1 MHTKFGKIQR
11 KTKTDRAENVE
22 RNSNRRSVAFPK
34 TPLKCSLP
42 NARRAR
48 TTRPADTQQ
57 SRPNP
62 QFSFDSK
69 TCGLRKVRL
78 RENPETFDTSRG
90 RAAPP
95 EIRDDVHKKKP
106 APRTTVLTPP
116 TLAGP
121 IAGEMGFKVE
131 AYFKYHFE
139 RHSKKKQFS
148 NAYTMENNSKAICKR
163 FLNGIFFQ

>member
-1 MHTKFGKIQR
+1 MER
-11 KTKTDRAENVE
+11 SADE
-22 RNSNRRSVAFPK
+22 RNSTRSADLGRSQK
-34 TPLKCSLP
+34 KMPLKCSLP
-42 NARRAR
+42 DARRAR
-48 TTRPADTQQ
+48 TKRPADTQQ

-78 RENPETFDTSRG
+78 RENTETFDTSRG

-95 EIRDDVHKKKP
+95 EKRDDVQKKKP

-131 AYFKYHFE
+131 AYFASDGPARVKGRTPQNCPNKRNE
-139 RHSKKKQFS
+139 RSLTGTKHECMQDRLIS
-148 NAYTMENNSKAICKR
+148 A
-163 FLNGIFFQ
+163 

>member
-1 MHTKFGKIQR
+1 M
-11 KTKTDRAENVE
+11 E
-22 RNSNRRSVAFPK
+22 RNSNRGSVALPK

-69 TCGLRKVRL
+69 TCGLRKVL
-78 RENPETFDTSRG
+78 CRENTETFETSRG

-95 EIRDDVHKKKP
+95 RNT
-106 APRTTVLTPP
+106 R
-116 TLAGP
+116 
-121 IAGEMGFKVE
+121 
-131 AYFKYHFE
+131 
-139 RHSKKKQFS
+139 RCSKKETCPKDHCPHPSHPGRPDRWRNGLQSRSLYKFPSQGDPGAAVQRSFS
-148 NAYTMENNSKAICKR
+148 FSCDSTCQTKPI
-163 FLNGIFFQ
+163 

>member
-1 MHTKFGKIQR
+1 MKNEKWKALEIWNATRSADLGRSQTKM
-11 KTKTDRAENVE
+11 
-22 RNSNRRSVAFPK
+22 
-34 TPLKCSLP
+34 PLKCSLP
-42 NARRAR
+42 DARRAR
-48 TTRPADTQQ
+48 TKRPADTQQ

-69 TCGLRKVRL
+69 PCGLRKVRL

-95 EIRDDVHKKKP
+95 EKRDDVQKKKP

-131 AYFKYHFE
+131 AYFASDGPARVKGRTPQNCPNKRNE
-139 RHSKKKQFS
+139 RSQNK
-148 NAYTMENNSKAICKR
+148 NNT
-163 FLNGIFFQ
+163 

>member
-1 MHTKFGKIQR
+1 MKNEKWKALEIWNATRSADLGRSQTKM
-11 KTKTDRAENVE
+11 
-22 RNSNRRSVAFPK
+22 
-34 TPLKCSLP
+34 PLKCSLP
-42 NARRAR
+42 DARRAR
-48 TTRPADTQQ
+48 TKRPADTQQ

-78 RENPETFDTSRG
+78 RENTETFDTSRG

-95 EIRDDVHKKKP
+95 EIRDDVQKKKP

-131 AYFKYHFE
+131 ADFIL
-139 RHSKKKQFS
+139 FS
-148 NAYTMENNSKAICKR
+148 LFSLLSSFTDFPRSYVPIPPRSP
-163 FLNGIFFQ
+163 FLPFSTGQLFVESALL

>member
-69 TCGLRKVRL
+69 TCGLRKVL
-78 RENPETFDTSRG
+78 CRENTETFETSRG

-95 EIRDDVHKKKP
+95 RNTRRCSKKETCPKDHCP
-106 APRTTVLTPP
+106 LPP

-139 RHSKKKQFS
+139 RHSKKKTVFKCLHHGKQFKS
-148 NAYTMENNSKAICKR
+148 H
-163 FLNGIFFQ
+163 L